1 MRSCLRRAG
10 SARLTGSAG
19 TAVVAAVAL
28 LASSPLVFT
37 GCGSEGERSEAA
49 AIEQAATHA
58 VPAGLAATESGAEDV
73 IALALSGKRDAVVS
87 RSSDLARAARG
98 SSLPAA
104 SAPELRRRAARVTHL
119 ARDGSFLEIALAA
132 NAMSELMPSLYRRYE
147 TPLSAGIL
155 ALDYFDR
162 EAELRSL
169 AREPQAVAAA
179 VRQLSRTW
187 VRVEPEVVA
196 AGGAEEARE
205 FRAHVAAML
214 RLSASSAERIQA
226 EADHGL
232 ELVDRLEGVVRSRSP
247 GRSER

>member
-1 MRSCLRRAG
+1 
-10 SARLTGSAG
+10 
-19 TAVVAAVAL
+19 
-28 LASSPLVFT
+28 
-37 GCGSEGERSEAA
+37 
-49 AIEQAATHA
+49 
-58 VPAGLAATESGAEDV
+58 
-73 IALALSGKRDAVVS
+73 
-87 RSSDLARAARG
+87 
-98 SSLPAA
+98 
-104 SAPELRRRAARVTHL
+104 
-119 ARDGSFLEIALAA
+119 
-132 NAMSELMPSLYRRYE
+132 MPSLYRRYE

-196 AGGAEEARE
+196 AGGADEARE
-205 FRAHVAAML
+205 FQAHVAAML
-214 RLSASSAERIQA
+214 RLSASSADRIQA